1 MVVLTSTDSLYFV
14 DADEKN
20 RNGEEV
26 PHCSIKVSHLHIRSS
41 N

>member
-20 RNGEEV
+20 RKKYSISAFVIQAAV
-26 PHCSIKVSHLHIRSS
+26 PVM
-41 N
+41 